1 MIDVDIDA
9 RQGLVDELQTTLKD
23 GLVATDIWDR
33 QTALSLV
40 GVNQQPAACA
50 LFTTLTNE
58 LADTL
63 SGSGFPGLSNY
74 YLLKLEGDHLVV
86 ILRYGQ
92 ELLHGI
98 ILKADKVTWG
108 SCSASPSPRPSARA
122 TRRYPSR
129 PEPGSTHP
137 RSILVVPQRGD
148 GGARCPP

>member
-1 MIDVDIDA
+1 MIDVDLA
-9 RQGLVDELQTTLKD
+9 VLQELVDELQTTLKD

-33 QTALSLV
+33 QTGLSLV

-74 YLLKLEGDHLVV
+74 YLLELEGDHLVV

-98 ILKADKVTWG
+98 ILKADKVNLG
-108 SCSASPSPRPSARA
+108 
-122 TRRYPSR
+122 
-129 PEPGSTHP
+129 
-137 RSILVVPQRGD
+137 ILFGIALPKALSKGNAALPV
-148 GGARCPP
+148 AA